1 MVLVIIRILHFF
13 AVLSARFKSG
23 TSTMVYTTGFIQL
36 AHENNYWLLLFNI
49 NNPIMKNPETNSV
62 IKVAIADD
70 HTIFRTGIK
79 TSLQARKD
87 IQMVAEAEN
96 GMQLLNLLRHIQPDV
111 ILLDIQMPIMDGI
124 TALPEIKKLY
134 PAVKVIMLSFLN
146 DHSVIS
152 KMMEIGANSYIT
164 KESGAE
170 AIYEAIRG
178 VYENDFFFNDLT
190 NKALLSGLRTKRTT
204 ETSMPQDVQLTDKE
218 ITILKLMCEEKST
231 KEIADIVDLSPR
243 TVEAIRD
250 KLKTKTGTKSMA
262 GLVMYAVKAG
272 LVEHHA

>member
-1 MVLVIIRILHFF
+1 
-13 AVLSARFKSG
+13 
-23 TSTMVYTTGFIQL
+23 
-36 AHENNYWLLLFNI
+36 
-49 NNPIMKNPETNSV
+49 MKNPETNTV

-134 PAVKVIMLSFLN
+134 PGVKVIMLSFLN

-170 AIYEAIRG
+170 MIYDAIKG
-178 VYENDFFFNDLT
+178 VYENDFYFNDLT
-190 NKALLSGLRTKRTT
+190 NKALLSGLRTKRTS
-204 ETSMPQDVQLTDKE
+204 ENSLPQDVQLTEKE
-218 ITILKLMCEEKST
+218 ITILKLMCDEKST
-231 KEIADIVDLSPR
+231 KEIADMVDLSPR

-272 LVEHHA
+272 LVEHQA